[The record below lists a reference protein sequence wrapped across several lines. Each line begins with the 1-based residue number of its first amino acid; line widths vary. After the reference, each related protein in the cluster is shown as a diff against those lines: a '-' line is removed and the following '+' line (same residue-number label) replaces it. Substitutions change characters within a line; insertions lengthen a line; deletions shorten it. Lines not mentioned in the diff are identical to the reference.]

1 MPPGVVKQDRDRC
14 VSAAGTLRDRLGE
27 AEPWVELLNHGDETV
42 SLNGWTL
49 SGSGAITAWTFPNGA
64 SLAPGQRRIVFLDA
78 EPAESTSTEWH
89 AHFRPLASG
98 GRLALSRPDPVGS
111 GVVDSLTYPAAI
123 PGRSW
128 SAAPEGQS
136 FSHAW
141 LVPTPGAA
149 NPPPIVSNPVLTG
162 TWTGTGLR
170 LGWDTVDGVTYRI
183 DAATVLAPG
192 AWQSVERVVGT
203 GARVEVDDPLPPDDA
218 RFYRVVIE

>member
-1 MPPGVVKQDRDRC
+1 MKILVTGGAGFIGSALVRQLV
-14 VSAAGTLRDRLGE
+14 AAGAADGC
-27 AEPWVELLNHGDETV
+27 
-42 SLNGWTL
+42 
-49 SGSGAITAWTFPNGA
+49 
-64 SLAPGQRRIVFLDA
+64 
-78 EPAESTSTEWH
+78 
-89 AHFRPLASG
+89 
-98 GRLALSRPDPVGS
+98 
-111 GVVDSLTYPAAI
+111 VVDSLTYPAAI

-128 SAAPEGQS
+128 SATPEGQS

-170 LGWDTVDGVTYRI
+170 LAWETVDGVTYRI

-192 AWQSVERVVGT
+192 AWQSVQRVVGT
-203 GARVEVDDPLPPDDA
+203 GARVEVEDPLPPDDA